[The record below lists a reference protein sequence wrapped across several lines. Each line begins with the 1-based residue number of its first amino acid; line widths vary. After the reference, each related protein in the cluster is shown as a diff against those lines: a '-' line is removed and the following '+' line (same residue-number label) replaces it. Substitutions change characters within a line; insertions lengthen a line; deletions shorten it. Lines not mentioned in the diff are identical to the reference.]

1 MGHRPRIS
9 ALPLRIQMADS
20 RKLQQAPRLGA
31 TGRAR
36 GRARQEAR
44 LRIWLRDGPRCACC
58 GELIDITPGTSRPFE
73 LDHIVPLWQ
82 GGKDT
87 DDNRQCLCVSYDV
100 EGNKRGCHVEKTARE
115 AGDRSMADRR
125 A

>member
-1 MGHRPRIS
+1 MEQRPRIS

-20 RKLQQAPRLGA
+20 RKLLQAPRLGA

-36 GRARQEAR
+36 GRSRQEAR
-44 LRIWLRDGPRCACC
+44 LRIWLRVGPHYACC

-82 GGKDT
+82 GGEDT
-87 DDNRQCLCVSYDV
+87 DDNRQCLCVSYDA

-115 AGDRSMADRR
+115 ATERFRR
-125 A
+125 AE

>member
-1 MGHRPRIS
+1 MSYRPRIP
-9 ALPLRIQMADS
+9 AAQTRVQMIGA
-20 RKLQQAPRLGA
+20 RKLALAPRLGA
-31 TGRAR
+31 MGRAR

-58 GELIDITPGTSRPFE
+58 GELVDITAGTARPFE

-82 GGKDT
+82 GGEDT
-87 DDNRQCLCVSYDV
+87 DANRQCLCVTYDA

-115 AGDRSMADRR
+115 ATER
-125 A
+125 ARQGT

>member
-1 MGHRPRIS
+1 MGQRPRIG
-9 ALPLRIQMADS
+9 ALPLRIQMADT

-36 GRARQEAR
+36 GRGRQEAL

-58 GELIDITPGTSRPFE
+58 RELIDITPGTRRPFE

-82 GGKDT
+82 GGEDS
-87 DDNRQCLCVSYDV
+87 DNKPAVPVRHL
-100 EGNKRGCHVEKTARE
+100 
-115 AGDRSMADRR
+115 
-125 A
+125 

>member
-9 ALPLRIQMADS
+9 ALPLRIQKADS

-31 TGRAR
+31 MGRSR

-44 LRIWLRDGPRCACC
+44 LRIRLRDGPRCACC
-58 GELIDITPGTSRPFE
+58 GELIDITPSMPRPFE

-82 GGKDT
+82 G
-87 DDNRQCLCVSYDV
+87 V
-100 EGNKRGCHVEKTARE
+100 EGASGQPAKPVGQLRQ
-115 AGDRSMADRR
+115 
-125 A
+125 